1 MSWNI
6 CRDWEN
12 DTEPRVT
19 RASEN
24 WPFMAQRKN
33 AALMAL
39 VFTRFR
45 EISADKCRKSCESR
59 SPSRVRPA
67 NTPQRKSSPLGVKPM
82 PRPMRSVMGAPVRRM
97 VSVWV
102 RNGSGAACV
111 PAGDAGTSTN
121 KGTNPTGGYVF
132 KSSRTVPDS
141 SGSQNGVNRGSV
153 YPSENS
159 GYRPAVSGSRQLPKQ
174 DHQVEASGCPG
185 FRQSGL

>member
-24 WPFMAQRKN
+24 WPSMAQRKN

-39 VFTRFR
+39 VFARFR

-141 SGSQNGVNRGSV
+141 SESQNGVDLTGFEPWFRGICLLLTLVWTGVNRGSG
-153 YPSENS
+153 PFSCKS
-159 GYRPAVSGSRQLPKQ
+159 TTA
-174 DHQVEASGCPG
+174 
-185 FRQSGL
+185 GLSQ

>member
-39 VFTRFR
+39 VFARFR

-97 VSVWV
+97 VSAWV

-111 PAGDAGTSTN
+111 PALFWS
-121 KGTNPTGGYVF
+121 F
-132 KSSRTVPDS
+132 
-141 SGSQNGVNRGSV
+141 
-153 YPSENS
+153 
-159 GYRPAVSGSRQLPKQ
+159 
-174 DHQVEASGCPG
+174 
-185 FRQSGL
+185 